1 MAPIWNLFVADRDV
15 QIVLN
20 GHDHDYERFA
30 RLGTAGP
37 DPAGLREFDVT
48 MQLATVTTHNPFPT
62 PIGRVRLSRANG
74 TVVFDGPIPVGD
86 ITRTIT
92 GNVRVDQFN
101 IYATDG

>member
-1 MAPIWNLFVADRDV
+1 MATVTERPVVIHQGDV
-15 QIVLN
+15 WVEVVY
-20 GHDHDYERFA
+20 D
-30 RLGTAGP
+30 
-37 DPAGLREFDVT
+37 DVT